1 MTQTIKSAKTIALLK
16 EGDKW
21 TIQEIY
27 KEYRTGFLLFAT
39 RFPLNEDSILDIYQ
53 DAVIALWEN
62 AQKGKLDNLESSLK
76 TYLFAI
82 GKYMIYSK
90 LRDNNKESSF
100 EDVGDFLVDWE
111 EYPDEINEDE
121 IEEIKA
127 SFAKLGAKC
136 QEILR
141 LFYYQEWNLD
151 EITKMMN
158 YENKDVTKSQKSRC
172 IKSLRELLKSN
183 RNGA

>member
-1 MTQTIKSAKTIALLK
+1 MTQTNKSVQTIALLK
-16 EGDKW
+16 KGDKW

-27 KEYRTGFLLFAT
+27 KEYRSGFLLFAT
-39 RFPLNEDSILDIYQ
+39 RFPLNEDDILDIYQ

-62 AQKGKLDNLESSLK
+62 AQKGKLDNLESSLR

-82 GKYMIYSK
+82 GKYMIYSQLK
-90 LRDNNKESSF
+90 DNKKEAAY
-100 EDVGDFLVDWE
+100 EDLQGFVGELE
-111 EYPDEINEDE
+111 EYAEEMDD
-121 IEEIKA
+121 EEIGHIKS

-151 EITKMMN
+151 EITEMMN
-158 YENKDVTKSQKSRC
+158 YENKDVAKSQKSRC

-183 RNGA
+183 RNGT

>member
-1 MTQTIKSAKTIALLK
+1 MTQTIKSAKIIALLK
-16 EGDKW
+16 KGDKW
-21 TIQEIY
+21 TLQEIY
-27 KEYRTGFLLFAT
+27 REYRTGFLLFAT
-39 RFPLNEDSILDIYQ
+39 RYPLNEEAILDIYQ

-62 AQKGKLDNLESSLK
+62 AQKGKLDNLESTLK
-76 TYLFAI
+76 TYLYAI
-82 GKYMIYSK
+82 GKYMIYAK
-90 LRDNNKESSF
+90 LRHNNKETSL
-100 EDVGDFLVDWE
+100 ENIGDLMVDWDE
-111 EYPDEINEDE
+111 NPDVLDDDE
-121 IEEIKA
+121 IEEIKN

-158 YENKDVTKSQKSRC
+158 YQNKDVAKSQKSRC

>member
-1 MTQTIKSAKTIALLK
+1 MTQTIKLAKKIALLK

-21 TIQEIY
+21 TLQEIY
-27 KEYRTGFLLFAT
+27 KQYRTGFLLFAT
-39 RFPLNEDSILDIYQ
+39 RFPLNENDILDIYQ

-62 AQKGKLDNLESSLK
+62 AQKGKLDHLESSLK

-82 GKYMIYSK
+82 GKYMIYAK
-90 LRDNNKESSF
+90 LRDNNKEDSYAEI
-100 EDVGDFLVDWE
+100 EDFVADWE
-111 EYPDEINEDE
+111 EYSEGMDDEE
-121 IEEIKA
+121 IEEIRT

-172 IKSLRELLKSN
+172 IKSLRELLKST